1 MMREMPKYSKTNTTS
16 QSTLRTIKKKLQ
28 GKCTTCGG
36 TLPDHIGTC
45 PVWGEELIRR
55 YDEVDIK
62 VEHISTVVQRVVDN
76 LEAER
81 NV

>member
-1 MMREMPKYSKTNTTS
+1 MPQTSKKNITS

-36 TLPDHIGTC
+36 TLPDHIGVC
-45 PVWGEELIRR
+45 PVWGKQLQDR
-55 YDEVDIK
+55 YESIDAE
-62 VEHISTVVQRVVDN
+62 VEHISTLVQTVVDN
-76 LEAER
+76 LEAQR

>member
-1 MMREMPKYSKTNTTS
+1 MPQTSKKNITS

-36 TLPDHIGTC
+36 TLPDHIGVC
-45 PVWGEELIRR
+45 PVWGKQLQDR
-55 YDEVDIK
+55 YNKINAEVQ
-62 VEHISTVVQRVVDN
+62 HISTLVQTVVDN

>member
-1 MMREMPKYSKTNTTS
+1 MPQTLKKNTTS

-36 TLPDHIGTC
+36 TLPDHIGVC
-45 PVWGEELIRR
+45 PVWGKQLQDR
-55 YDEVDIK
+55 YNKINAEVQ
-62 VEHISTVVQRVVDN
+62 HISTLVQTVVDN

>member
-1 MMREMPKYSKTNTTS
+1 MPQTSKKNITS

-36 TLPDHIGTC
+36 TLPDHIGVC
-45 PVWGEELIRR
+45 PVWGKQLQDR
-55 YDEVDIK
+55 YNKINVEVQ
-62 VEHISTVVQRVVDN
+62 HISTLVQTVVDN

>member
-1 MMREMPKYSKTNTTS
+1 MPQTSKKNITS

-36 TLPDHIGTC
+36 TLPDHIGVC
-45 PVWGEELIRR
+45 PVWGKQLQDR
-55 YDEVDIK
+55 YESIDAE
-62 VEHISTVVQRVVDN
+62 VEHISTLGQTVVDN
-76 LEAER
+76 LEAQR

>member
-1 MMREMPKYSKTNTTS
+1 MPQTSKKNTTS

-36 TLPDHIGTC
+36 TLPDHIGVC
-45 PVWGEELIRR
+45 PVWGKQLQDR
-55 YDEVDIK
+55 YNKINVEVQ
-62 VEHISTVVQRVVDN
+62 HISTLVQTVVDN

>member
-1 MMREMPKYSKTNTTS
+1 MPQTSKKNTTS

-36 TLPDHIGTC
+36 TLPDHIGVCT
-45 PVWGEELIRR
+45 VWGKQLQDR
-55 YDEVDIK
+55 YNKINAEVQ
-62 VEHISTVVQRVVDN
+62 HISTLVQTVVDN

>member
-1 MMREMPKYSKTNTTS
+1 MPEYSKTSTTS

-36 TLPDHIGTC
+36 TLPDHRGVC
-45 PVWGEELIRR
+45 PVWGKQLQDR
-55 YDEVDIK
+55 YDSIDAEVQ
-62 VEHISTVVQRVVDN
+62 HISTLVQTVVDN
-76 LEAER
+76 LEKQR

>member
-1 MMREMPKYSKTNTTS
+1 MPQTSKKNTTS

-36 TLPDHIGTC
+36 TLPDHIGVC
-45 PVWGEELIRR
+45 PVWGKQLQDR
-55 YDEVDIK
+55 YNEIDAEVQ
-62 VEHISTVVQRVVDN
+62 HISTLVQTVVDN

>member
-1 MMREMPKYSKTNTTS
+1 MPQTSKKNITS

-36 TLPDHIGTC
+36 TLPDHIGVC
-45 PVWGEELIRR
+45 PVWGKQLQDR
-55 YDEVDIK
+55 YNKINAEVQ
-62 VEHISTVVQRVVDN
+62 HISTLVQTVVDN
-76 LEAER
+76 LETER

>member
-1 MMREMPKYSKTNTTS
+1 MPKYSKTNTTS

-45 PVWGEELIRR
+45 PVYGEELMRR
-55 YDEVDIK
+55 YDSIDTEVK
-62 VEHISTVVQRVVDN
+62 HISTLVQTVVDN

>member
-1 MMREMPKYSKTNTTS
+1 MPQTSKKNTTS

-45 PVWGEELIRR
+45 PVWGEEIMRK
-55 YDEVDIK
+55 YDEIDIK
-62 VEHISTVVQRVVDN
+62 VEHISTVVQRVVDE
-76 LEAER
+76 LEEQR
-81 NV
+81 HV

>member
-1 MMREMPKYSKTNTTS
+1 MPQTSKKNITS

-36 TLPDHIGTC
+36 TLPDHIGVC
-45 PVWGEELIRR
+45 PVWGKQLQAR
-55 YDEVDIK
+55 YESIDAEVK
-62 VEHISTVVQRVVDN
+62 HISTLVRTVVDN
-76 LEAER
+76 LEAQR